1 MPIFRTDSG
10 KLIKLKTT
18 DEGKY
23 FSTEKEIQGLVE
35 HNISEIFTDLEFIR
49 TEYQIENLRIDTVAF
64 DKERNSFVIIEY
76 KNKQDEDVL
85 AQGISYYQ
93 LMMDKKGEFVI
104 LYNKAKMRILT
115 LMISIG
121 TKLE

>member
-49 TEYQIENLRIDTVAF
+49 TEYQIENLRIDTIAF

-104 LYNKAKMRILT
+104 LYNKAKNENFDIDD
-115 LMISIG
+115 IN
-121 TKLE
+121 